1 MAGSPTQASL
11 YEAPY
16 KAALFEALYVA
27 FAIVVLFFVFI
38 SFLVHYGRSRFTPD
52 VILRKAPLR
61 LIVVGLVS
69 LLFAAEVVFVVLH
82 SRRANHIEDR
92 IVACA
97 LSALAWFA
105 FSFRTA
111 YLTVEL
117 VGLSFVGLLFGIPL
131 VVAEALLRKDPA
143 VGSNR
148 HWVLL
153 GIQALRLLLLL
164 FILADS
170 GLRVCVRKRKRK
182 AKSDATD
189 EAQPFLRSANGE
201 AAADNGGRAS
211 YGSVASGSD
220 AGSDASSCVS
230 DWSSDSGSDADAD
243 ETPKDSE
250 TGQLRKSGSWIVY
263 VRNFTIF
270 VPYVIPRKDYKVQ
283 ACIVTCLVCMIG
295 DRFLNILVPRQIGIV
310 ADKLVQGEAPYPE
323 LVLYLG
329 LSLIQGDSGLELIQ
343 ALAKIPIEQFSYRQI
358 TNAAFNHVMS
368 LGMDFHSD
376 RDSAEVMKAIE
387 QGEALTNVVKT
398 AFLDIM
404 PTIIDMV
411 VAFVFLYIKF
421 SSSVALCMMIASVSF
436 LGVEVVS
443 STWNIENRRRS
454 TKTERREARVMH
466 QAVQGWQTVSAF
478 NMLSYERFRFAG
490 AVDRHLEA
498 KLAWMRRDA
507 FIQALLQA
515 LVPSTFF
522 LLAVLVIRQI
532 RDGHASPG
540 DFVFLISYW
549 DYLILPI
556 KYLSHEYRFLMS
568 DLIDAERLLDLLLAK
583 PEVTD
588 KEGAPALG
596 QVEGHVE
603 FDHVEFAYDARRK
616 ALRDIAFSVKPGET
630 VALVGSTGSGKSSIV
645 KLLMR
650 YYDVTSGSIRID
662 GKDVRDVTQGSLRDT
677 LGVVPQTPLL
687 FNATIMENLRY
698 AKLSASDEEVF
709 EACRAAAIHDKI
721 LAFPDGYETNVGE
734 SGVRLSGGEVQRLA
748 IARAFLKN
756 PPILILDEATS
767 AVDTETEAEIQEALS
782 RLSVKRTTLV
792 IAHRLSTII
801 NADLILVLQ
810 DGEIVERGTHDE
822 LLDKG
827 GRYDALWHKQLGDS
841 YASGS
846 GSESGDESGEE
857 PLIDTTD

>member
-1 MAGSPTQASL
+1 MRVSFFSRAPIL
-11 YEAPY
+11 EAVNV
-16 KAALFEALYVA
+16 AL
-27 FAIVVLFFVFI
+27 AIVVLFFVFVT
-38 SFLVHYGRSRFTPD
+38 FLAHYGRSKFAPEAI
-52 VILRKAPLR
+52 VRKAPLR
-61 LIVVGLVS
+61 LLIVGLVS
-69 LLFAAEVVFVVLH
+69 ILFAAEVIFVALR
-82 SRRANHIEDR
+82 SRLVSYNETR
-92 IVACA
+92 IIACS

-105 FSFRTA
+105 FSFRDA
-111 YLTVEL
+111 YLVVEL
-117 VGLSFVGLLFGIPL
+117 VGLSVVGLVFGIPL
-131 VVAEALLRKDPA
+131 LVVEAVLRRDPS
-143 VGSNR
+143 VGSHQ
-148 HWVLL
+148 HWTLL
-153 GIQALRLLLLL
+153 TVQAARLLLLVLL
-164 FILADS
+164 FVDV
-170 GLRVCVRKRKRK
+170 GLRVCLRRRK
-182 AKSDATD
+182 AKRSKSDASD
-189 EAQPFLRSANGE
+189 EARPFLARANGDGH
-201 AAADNGGRAS
+201 ANGDGRANGTRAS
-211 YGSVASGSD
+211 YGSIESG
-220 AGSDASSCVS
+220 
-230 DWSSDSGSDADAD
+230 SDSGSDAASRVSDWTSDSEGSDAD

-250 TGQLRKSGSWIVY
+250 NGQLRKSGSWIAY

-270 VPYVIPRKDYKVQ
+270 VPYIIPRKDYKVQ
-283 ACIVTCLVCMIG
+283 ACIVTCLVCMLG
-295 DRFLNILVPRQIGIV
+295 DRFLNIMVPRQIGLV
-310 ADKLVQGEAPYPE
+310 ADKIVQGEAPFAELGLY
-323 LVLYLG
+323 LVLSLVQGESG
-329 LSLIQGDSGLELIQ
+329 LQLIQSV
-343 ALAKIPIEQFSYRQI
+343 AKIPIEQFSYRQI

-404 PTIIDMV
+404 PTVIDMA

-436 LGVEVVS
+436 LVVEVVS
-443 STWNIENRRRS
+443 STWNIDNRRRS
-454 TKTERREARVMH
+454 TKTERREARIMH
-466 QAVQGWQTVSAF
+466 QAIQGWQTVSAF
-478 NMLSYERFRFAG
+478 NMFSYERFRFAS

-498 KLAWMRRDA
+498 KKDWMKRDA
-507 FIQALLQA
+507 YIQALLQA
-515 LVPSTFF
+515 LVPSTFS
-522 LLAVLVIRQI
+522 LLAILVIRQI

-583 PEVTD
+583 PDVLD
-588 KEGAPALG
+588 KAGASTLG
-596 QVEGHVE
+596 QVEGRVE
-603 FDHVEFAYDARRK
+603 FDKVDFAYDERRR
-616 ALRDIAFSVKPGET
+616 ALHDISFAAKPGHT
-630 VALVGSTGSGKSSIV
+630 VALVGSTGSGKSSII

-662 GKDVRDVTQGSLRDT
+662 GEDIRDVTQGSLRNA

-698 AKLSASDEEVF
+698 AKLSASDDDVF
-709 EACRAAAIHDKI
+709 AACRAAAIHDKI
-721 LAFPDGYETNVGE
+721 TGFPDGYDTNVGE

-782 RLSVKRTTLV
+782 RLSDRRTTFV

-810 DGEIVERGTHDE
+810 DGEIVERGSHEE
-822 LLDKG
+822 LLAKG
-827 GRYDALWHKQLGDS
+827 GRYDALWNKQLGADS
-841 YASGS
+841 HSSA
-846 GSESGDESGEE
+846 SESGGDDDESREE

>member
-1 MAGSPTQASL
+1 MAAFD
-11 YEAPY
+11 
-16 KAALFEALYVA
+16 KAALFEGLYVA
-27 FAIVVLFFVFI
+27 FAIVVLFFVFV
-38 SFLVHYGRSRFTPD
+38 SFLLHYGRSSFSPD
-52 VILRKAPLR
+52 AVLRKAPLR
-61 LIVVGLVS
+61 LIAVGLVS
-69 LLFAAEVVFVVLH
+69 ILFTAEVVIVAL
-82 SRRANHIEDR
+82 RRRPVNQNEDR

-105 FSFRTA
+105 CSFRNA
-111 YLTVEL
+111 YLTVEV
-117 VGLSFVGLLFGIPL
+117 VGLSLAGLVFGIPL
-131 VVAEALLRKDPA
+131 VVIEAVLRKDPA
-143 VGSNR
+143 VGSDR
-148 HWVLL
+148 HWAIL

-164 FILADS
+164 ILFADA
-170 GLRVCVRKRKRK
+170 GLRVCVRRRKMRT
-182 AKSDATD
+182 KSDASD
-189 EAQPFLRSANGE
+189 EARPFLRAANGE
-201 AAADNGGRAS
+201 GHAEAS
-211 YGSVASGSD
+211 YGSVSNAGSD
-220 AGSDASSCVS
+220 DASSCLS

-263 VRNFTIF
+263 VRNFSIF
-270 VPYVIPRKDYKVQ
+270 IPYIIPRKDHKVQ
-283 ACIVTCLVCMIG
+283 ACIVTCLICMIG
-295 DRFLNILVPRQIGIV
+295 DRFLNIMVPRQIGIV

-323 LVLYLG
+323 LVLYLV
-329 LSLIQGDSGLELIQ
+329 LSLAQGDSGLELIQ

-404 PTIIDMV
+404 PTLIDMV

-421 SSSVALCMMIASVSF
+421 SSAVALCMMIASLSF
-436 LGVEVVS
+436 LVVEVIS

-478 NMLSYERFRFAG
+478 NMFSYERFRFAA

-498 KLAWMRRDA
+498 KLDWMRRDA

-583 PEVTD
+583 PDVTD
-588 KEGAPALG
+588 KDGAQALG
-596 QVEGHVE
+596 QVEGRVE
-603 FDHVEFAYDARRK
+603 FDHVEFAYDARRQ
-616 ALRDIAFSVKPGET
+616 ALRDINFAVRPGET

-650 YYDVTSGSIRID
+650 YYDVNSGSIRID
-662 GKDVRDVTQGSLRDT
+662 GKDIRDVTQGSLRNA

-687 FNATIMENLRY
+687 FNASIMENLRY

-709 EACRAAAIHDKI
+709 DACRAAAIHDKI

-767 AVDTETEAEIQEALS
+767 AVDTETEAEIQEALG
-782 RLSVKRTTLV
+782 RLSVKRTTFV

-827 GRYDALWHKQLGDS
+827 GRYDALWHKQLG
-841 YASGS
+841 GS
-846 GSESGDESGEE
+846 HVSENGSDFGDDSGEE
-857 PLIDTTD
+857 PLIDTAD